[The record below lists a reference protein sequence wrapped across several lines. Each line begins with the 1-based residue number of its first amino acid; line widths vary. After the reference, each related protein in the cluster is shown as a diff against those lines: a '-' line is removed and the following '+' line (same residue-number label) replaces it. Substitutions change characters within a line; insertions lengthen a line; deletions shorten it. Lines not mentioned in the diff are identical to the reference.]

1 MRATRQ
7 IIRNG
12 EDMNTMASQYRAAK
26 LEHLT
31 AELGLLKAQLSNC
44 QTQNKSDEIKNLF
57 ARAKEDLFIAHIS
70 ILEVRIKLLELG
82 EV

>member
-31 AELGLLKAQLSNC
+31 AELGQLKAQLSNC

-57 ARAKEDLFIAHIS
+57 ARAKEDLSIAHIS